1 MVLLRL
7 RGGRARQNRLTN
19 RRFRHET
26 SGVRL
31 YTFEAVVA
39 EGIRKDLLVTAAI
52 NLLTKHRV
60 RIQEVPMMCLRLLE
74 SAAATEPQPDS
85 MVIQAKAAERERAA
99 SKRTKRPFKPANPVA
114 FGMAL
119 KS

>member
-1 MVLLRL
+1 MQFVYM
-7 RGGRARQNRLTN
+7 G
-19 RRFRHET
+19 FRHET

-39 EGIRKDLLVTAAI
+39 EGIRKDFLVTADI
-52 NLLTKHRV
+52 NLLTKHHV

-74 SAAATEPQPDS
+74 GAAASEPQPDS
-85 MVIQAKAAERERAA
+85 LVLTETDMIAHIQAKAAERERAA

-114 FGMAL
+114 FGMAW